1 MSTYLDSKIGLPLS
15 SVSSSASSSMF
26 FSTRSASRH
35 SSHPRSLVDI
45 LRHGPPRSSNAW
57 RAALTARSTSSAEAS
72 TIWVKTSPV
81 AGLMVSNF
89 LEPSTHSPLI
99 RRRPGDTRALVAA
112 IIVEYRCGASL
123 RLDGRGA
130 PVPTRALFG
139 FKLCRPLLD
148 VSGQTLFCVVTLKE
162 QLLVLALEGQRRFQ
176 RNLPAGLHCPL
187 DASNRLGR
195 FVRRAELACIFH
207 DVFHEAIA
215 LVNVIDDPELERLL
229 EGIRV
234 AGNHQLDR
242 LALPHQARKPL
253 SATGSRQYAEI
264 DLGQANLARI
274 FARNSNVGGHG
285 DLQPT
290 ADGMP
295 VERRNHQLGR
305 VLQAKQ
311 HLIGVQAEVILEGR
325 IDAGQHLDIRA
336 GGKKLISSAGEQ
348 DDIDIIVHASFE
360 DGVIELAVHFIG
372 IGIRWRIV
380 HFDYPDAFIGTVI
393 DELFRSLASCGLH
406 CSRHVRTPLPDL
418 RFLSLS

>member
-26 FSTRSASRH
+26 CSTRSASRH
-35 SSHPRSLVDI
+35 SSRPRSLADI
-45 LRHGPPRSSNAW
+45 LRHGPARSSKAW

-72 TIWVKTSPV
+72 TICVKTSPV

-123 RLDGRGA
+123 RLDGRGR
-130 PVPTRALFG
+130 PFPTRALFG

-162 QLLVLALEGQRRFQ
+162 QLLVLAL
-176 RNLPAGLHCPL
+176 
-187 DASNRLGR
+187 
-195 FVRRAELACIFH
+195 
-207 DVFHEAIA
+207 
-215 LVNVIDDPELERLL
+215 VNVIDDPEIERLF

-234 AGNHQLDR
+234 AGDHQFDG

-311 HLIGVQAEVILEGR
+311 HFVGVEAEVILEGR

-336 GGKKLISSAGEQ
+336 GREKLISRPGQQ
-348 DDIDIIVHASFE
+348 DDIDILIHAGFE
-360 DGVIELAVHFIG
+360 NGFIELSVHFIG
-372 IGIRWRIV
+372 VRIRRRII
-380 HFDYPDAFIGTVI
+380 HLDHPD
-393 DELFRSLASCGLH
+393 
-406 CSRHVRTPLPDL
+406 
-418 RFLSLS
+418 